1 MIFNIVISLAGK
13 SQRFFD
19 EGFTQPKYYL
29 PMADGKTMIEHSID
43 SLDICGNLILIVQK
57 EHCEKYNIDTFLK
70 EKYPTAT
77 IRYLD
82 YYTQGAAESVYLAT
96 KDLIDNDTPL
106 IISNCDQTLEWNS
119 KDFMEKTLE
128 DGVDGCVLTFYAN
141 TTKNSYARVDE
152 DSTIIKEIAEK
163 IVISEH
169 SLVGVHSWKK
179 GSDFC
184 RASEQMFE
192 KDIRANNEFYI
203 SISYTP
209 LIEEGKNIHIVPLKE
224 SQGEKYYS
232 VGTPEQYYSY
242 LEGKFGSIKSTHT
255 LDTMKRGWLVGNFE
269 PSILKT
275 DVFEVA
281 YMRHK
286 KGEYWPPH
294 VHNEISEYNVLIHG
308 KMKMNNELIEEGNV
322 FIIPK
327 GMLSRATFLEDCE
340 VLCIKVPS
348 VPSDK
353 KCY

>member
-19 EGFTQPKYYL
+19 EGFTKPKYYL

-43 SLDICGNLILIVQK
+43 TLDISGNLILIVQK
-57 EHCEKYNIDTFLK
+57 EHCEKYQIDTFLK

-82 YYTQGAAESVYLAT
+82 YYTQGAAESIYLAT
-96 KDLIDNDTPL
+96 KDLIDNENPL
-106 IISNCDQTLEWNS
+106 VISNCDQTLEWNS
-119 KDFMEKTLE
+119 SDFMEKTLE
-128 DGVDGCVLTFYAN
+128 EGVDGCVLTFYAN
-141 TTKNSYARVDE
+141 TTKNSYARVE
-152 DSTIIKEIAEK
+152 EGSTIVKEMAEK
-163 IVISEH
+163 VVISED

-184 RASEQMFE
+184 RSSEIMFE
-192 KDIRANNEFYI
+192 KNIRANNEFYI

-224 SQGEKYYS
+224 QQGEKYYS

-242 LEGKFGSIKSTHT
+242 LEKKFGSIKSSQT
-255 LDTMKRGWLVGNFE
+255 LDSMKRGWLVGNFE

-275 DVFEVA
+275 DLFEVG

-286 KGEYWPPH
+286 KDEYSSPH
-294 VHNEISEYNVLIHG
+294 LHNEVNEYNVLIKG
-308 KMKMNNELIEEGNV
+308 KIKINNEIFEEGNI
-322 FIIPK
+322 FLIPK
-327 GMLSRATFLEDCE
+327 RMLTHAIFIEDCE

-353 KCY
+353 LCY